1 MNISLIYYRVS
12 GSQPSGFK
20 WLIPME
26 NSVYLIYIYM
36 YVSTKK
42 IAED

>member
-26 NSVYLIYIYM
+26 NSVYVCM
-36 YVSTKK
+36 YQQKK
-42 IAED
+42 IAEN